1 MEVSCLSTAYRVRCL
16 EEADVPQILRLCS
29 GNPQF
34 YQYHPPLAT
43 ADSVRADIRALPPGK
58 MPEDKFYVGYF
69 AGDDLSTSTPSE
81 ERLTAVLDL
90 ILDYPEEK
98 TAYIGFFMVDAAMQG
113 NGLGSRLAGEA
124 AAYLRAQGYTKLR
137 LGVDRGIHR
146 ACPFGAKTALHRYRR
161 ESTSSWSGH
170 WSCAERAVRM
180 SD

>member
-113 NGLGSRLAGEA
+113 NGL
-124 AAYLRAQGYTKLR
+124 RAQGYTKLR
-137 LGVDRGIHR
+137 LGVDRGNPQSLSFWRKNGFAQVSEGVYIVM
-146 ACPFGAKTALHRYRR
+146 
-161 ESTSSWSGH
+161 
-170 WSCAERAVRM
+170 ERALVLR
-180 SD
+180 

>member
-69 AGDDLSTSTPSE
+69 AGDDLSTGAPSE

-113 NGLGSRLAGEA
+113 TGLGSRLAG
-124 AAYLRAQGYTKLR
+124 
-137 LGVDRGIHR
+137 RGS
-146 ACPFGAKTALHRYRR
+146 G
-161 ESTSSWSGH
+161 ESTKPVLLAQKRLCTGIGGSLYRHGAGTDPALKGR
-170 WSCAERAVRM
+170 CA
-180 SD
+180 

>member
-1 MEVSCLSTAYRVRCL
+1 MEVSCLSTAYRVRRL

-58 MPEDKFYVGYF
+58 VPEDKFYVGYF
-69 AGDDLSTSTPSE
+69 AGDDLSTGTPSE

-90 ILDYPEEK
+90 IRTIRRKRPLISAFSWWMRRCRAPDW
-98 TAYIGFFMVDAAMQG
+98 ARGWQARLRRICGHRAIQSCAWVWIG
-113 NGLGSRLAGEA
+113 
-124 AAYLRAQGYTKLR
+124 
-137 LGVDRGIHR
+137 GIHK

-170 WSCAERAVRM
+170 WSWR
-180 SD
+180 

>member
-58 MPEDKFYVGYF
+58 MPEDKFYVGDF
-69 AGDDLSTSTPSE
+69 AGDALSTGTPSE
-81 ERLTAVLDL
+81 GRLTSVVDL

-113 NGLGSRLAGEA
+113 TGLGSRLAGEA

-137 LGVDRGIHR
+137 LGVDRGNPQSLSFWRKNGFAQVSEGVYIVM
-146 ACPFGAKTALHRYRR
+146 
-161 ESTSSWSGH
+161 
-170 WSCAERAVRM
+170 ERALVLR
-180 SD
+180 

>member
-69 AGDDLSTSTPSE
+69 AGNDLSTATPSE
-81 ERLTAVLDL
+81 ERLTAVL
-90 ILDYPEEK
+90 I
-98 TAYIGFFMVDAAMQG
+98 
-113 NGLGSRLAGEA
+113 
-124 AAYLRAQGYTKLR
+124 
-137 LGVDRGIHR
+137 
-146 ACPFGAKTALHRYRR
+146 
-161 ESTSSWSGH
+161 
-170 WSCAERAVRM
+170 
-180 SD
+180 

>member
-1 MEVSCLSTAYRVRCL
+1 M
-16 EEADVPQILRLCS
+16 PQILRLCS

-69 AGDDLSTSTPSE
+69 AGDDLSTGAPSE

-113 NGLGSRLAGEA
+113 TGLGSRLAGEA

-137 LGVDRGIHR
+137 LGVDRGNPQSLSFWRKNGFTQISE
-146 ACPFGAKTALHRYRR
+146 GVYIVM
-161 ESTSSWSGH
+161 
-170 WSCAERAVRM
+170 ERALVLR
-180 SD
+180 

>member
-69 AGDDLSTSTPSE
+69 AGDDLSTGAPSE

-98 TAYIGFFMVDAAMQG
+98 TAGHRTGLEAGRRGCGVSAGTGLYKAAPGRGSGESTKPVLLAQKRLCTGIG
-113 NGLGSRLAGEA
+113 GS
-124 AAYLRAQGYTKLR
+124 
-137 LGVDRGIHR
+137 
-146 ACPFGAKTALHRYRR
+146 LHRHGAGTDPALKGR
-161 ESTSSWSGH
+161 
-170 WSCAERAVRM
+170 CA
-180 SD
+180 

>member
-1 MEVSCLSTAYRVRCL
+1 MEVSCLSTAYRVRRL

-34 YQYHPPLAT
+34 YQYHRPLAT

-69 AGDDLSTSTPSE
+69 AGDDLSTGAPSE

-113 NGLGSRLAGEA
+113 TGLGSRH
-124 AAYLRAQGYTKLR
+124 RAIQSCAWAWIG
-137 LGVDRGIHR
+137 GIRR
-146 ACPFGAKTALHRYRR
+146 ACPFGVKTALHRYRR

-170 WSCAERAVRM
+170 WSCAEMAVRM

>member
-1 MEVSCLSTAYRVRCL
+1 MEVSCLSTAYRVRRL
-16 EEADVPQILRLCS
+16 KEADVPQILRLCS

-43 ADSVRADIRALPPGK
+43 ADSVRADMRALPPGK

-69 AGDDLSTSTPSE
+69 AGDDLSTGICGHRAIQSC
-81 ERLTAVLDL
+81 AW
-90 ILDYPEEK
+90 
-98 TAYIGFFMVDAAMQG
+98 AWIG
-113 NGLGSRLAGEA
+113 
-124 AAYLRAQGYTKLR
+124 
-137 LGVDRGIHR
+137 GIHR

-170 WSCAERAVRM
+170 WSCAERAVCM

>member
-43 ADSVRADIRALPPGK
+43 ADSVRADI
-58 MPEDKFYVGYF
+58 
-69 AGDDLSTSTPSE
+69 LSTGVPSE

-113 NGLGSRLAGEA
+113 TGLGSRLAGEA

-137 LGVDRGIHR
+137 LGVDRGNPQSLSFWRKNGFAQVSEGVYIVM
-146 ACPFGAKTALHRYRR
+146 
-161 ESTSSWSGH
+161 
-170 WSCAERAVRM
+170 ERALVLR
-180 SD
+180 

>member
-69 AGDDLSTSTPSE
+69 AGDDLSTGTPSE

-113 NGLGSRLAGEA
+113 TVEAGRRGCGVSAGTGLYKAAPGRGSGESTKPVLLAQKRLC
-124 AAYLRAQGYTKLR
+124 T
-137 LGVDRGIHR
+137 GI
-146 ACPFGAKTALHRYRR
+146 GGSLHRHGAGTGPALKGR
-161 ESTSSWSGH
+161 
-170 WSCAERAVRM
+170 CA
-180 SD
+180 

>member
-1 MEVSCLSTAYRVRCL
+1 MEVSCLSTAYRVRRL

-69 AGDDLSTSTPSE
+69 AGDDLSTGTPSE

-113 NGLGSRLAGEA
+113 TGLGSRLAGEV

-137 LGVDRGIHR
+137 LGVDRGNPQSLSFWRKNGFAQVSEGVYIVM
-146 ACPFGAKTALHRYRR
+146 
-161 ESTSSWSGH
+161 
-170 WSCAERAVRM
+170 ERALVLR
-180 SD
+180 

>member
-43 ADSVRADIRALPPGK
+43 ADSVRADMRALPPGK

-69 AGDDLSTSTPSE
+69 AGDDLSTGTPSE

-113 NGLGSRLAGEA
+113 TGLGSRLYKAAPGRGSGESTEPV
-124 AAYLRAQGYTKLR
+124 LLAQKR
-137 LGVDRGIHR
+137 LCTGI
-146 ACPFGAKTALHRYRR
+146 GGSLHRHGAGTDPALKGR
-161 ESTSSWSGH
+161 
-170 WSCAERAVRM
+170 CA
-180 SD
+180 

>member
-43 ADSVRADIRALPPGK
+43 ADSVRADMRALPPGK

-69 AGDDLSTSTPSE
+69 AGDDLSTGAPSE

-113 NGLGSRLAGEA
+113 TGLGSRLAGG
-124 AAYLRAQGYTKLR
+124 LRRICGHRAIQSCAWAWIG
-137 LGVDRGIHR
+137 GIHK